1 MPTSD
6 TGLKPA
12 LERLGLKQAEFAR
25 LLDVS
30 ARTVSLWATG
40 GQALP
45 GAVAG
50 YLRLLEAA
58 PLQTRQTEFARL
70 TDRGKLLED
79 GLYRI
84 DYQAGPGGES
94 DRALAVMRQGKLKG
108 ADRHGGMFTGNYRF
122 DRPRGLNI
130 VHFVLTFAPDKDT
143 GGEPR
148 PDIECT
154 CAIARPDPVARTSV
168 TIAGQPFDIVL
179 IYLGPLPE

>member
-12 LERLGLKQAEFAR
+12 LERLGLKQAELAR

-30 ARTVSLWATG
+30 ARTVSQWATS
-40 GQALP
+40 GQPLP

-58 PLQTRQTEFARL
+58 PPQTRQSELARL
-70 TDRGKLLED
+70 ADRGKLLED

-94 DRALAVMRQGKLKG
+94 DRALAVLRQGKLKG
-108 ADRHGGMFTGNYRF
+108 ADRHGGIFTGSYRF

-130 VHFVLTFAPDKDT
+130 VHFVLTFAPEQDT
-143 GGEPR
+143 GVEPR

-154 CAIARPDPVARTSV
+154 CAVARPDPVARTNV
-168 TIAGQPFDIVL
+168 MIAGQLFDIVL